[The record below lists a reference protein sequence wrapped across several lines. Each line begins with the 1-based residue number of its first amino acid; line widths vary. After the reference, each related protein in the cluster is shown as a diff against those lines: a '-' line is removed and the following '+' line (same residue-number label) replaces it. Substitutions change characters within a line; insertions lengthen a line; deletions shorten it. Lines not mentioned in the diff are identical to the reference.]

1 MRAGF
6 AVATTVA
13 YRDAGGCCGGK
24 CLCMHKEGGKGN
36 CKRCIQ
42 KEEGEMHAGDAL
54 EVAAP
59 APTEGGV
66 QEQLQKIHA

>member
-1 MRAGF
+1 MHKA
-6 AVATTVA
+6 
-13 YRDAGGCCGGK
+13 GGK
-24 CLCMHKEGGKGN
+24 CN

-42 KEEGEMHAGDAL
+42 KEEAEMHAGDAL
-54 EVAAP
+54 EVVVA